1 MSTPTTDTSKSNRP
15 GDRLDLLVQAYG
27 DILFDL
33 CETVLWSQTGALT
46 AFRAILRDLRRKSGS
61 DPYSQY
67 ERAWVLK
74 IAYGKLQSLAARH
87 ARRLTPSEQIALN
100 SNMNVP
106 ARFKDFNSFFHR
118 LNFDDQILL
127 LLRDKYGIPYHEVS
141 AAMGMPEGSLKI
153 RRQQAL
159 RMLEEWLWDKT

>member
-1 MSTPTTDTSKSNRP
+1 MNTPTTEHGTPEKANRVTQ
-15 GDRLDLLVQAYG
+15 LVDAYG

-46 AFRAILRDLRRKSGS
+46 AFRAILRDLRRKASSNLYGE
-61 DPYSQY
+61 Y

-74 IAYGKLQSLAARH
+74 IAYGKLQSLSARH
-87 ARRLTPSEQIALN
+87 GRRLTPSEQIALN
-100 SNMNVP
+100 ASTNVP
-106 ARFKDFNSFFHR
+106 ARFKEFDSFFHR
-118 LNFDDQILL
+118 LNVDDQVLL
-127 LLRDKYGIPYHEVS
+127 LLRDKYGLPYNEIA
-141 AAMGMPEGSLKI
+141 AAMGIPEGSLKI